1 MVCGKLKSHVFVFCP
16 FSWSVTSLSFLL
28 WLKIS
33 GCVFRSCF
41 ACLWFCS
48 FVRLLK
54 ISGCVFCFWV
64 LLFCQ
69 VAKFFR
75 LWFFSVSFFFLRLC
89 LSFLFLFFFSVCGFL
104 FFGSLLSG
112 CGFLCQAVVLFFCS
126 LLFSG
131 CGFGSVFLS
140 CVLCSCQAVFSCL
153 VPFVF
158 VRWLNFLGCGL
169 AVFCFSCFSQV
180 VMFCFVLA
188 EMLRLWSLGLFFLF
202 LLYRVVE
209 IFRLWLLVLFCFLSY
224 SFSFSGC
231 GCWSCCG

>member
-1 MVCGKLKSHVFVFCP
+1 MS
-16 FSWSVTSLSFLL
+16 
-28 WLKIS
+28 
-33 GCVFRSCF
+33 
-41 ACLWFCS
+41 
-48 FVRLLK
+48 
-54 ISGCVFCFWV
+54 
-64 LLFCQ
+64 
-69 VAKFFR
+69 
-75 LWFFSVSFFFLRLC
+75 FFSVSF
-89 LSFLFLFFFSVCGFL
+89 LFLSLWFS
-104 FFGSLLSG
+104 LSG
-112 CGFLCQAVVLFFCS
+112 CGFIFLFS
-126 LLFSG
+126 SFSG

-153 VPFVF
+153 VLFVF

-224 SFSFSGC
+224 SFSFSGR

>member
-1 MVCGKLKSHVFVFCP
+1 MVYGKLKSHVFVFCP

-41 ACLWFCS
+41 ACLWSCS

-89 LSFLFLFFFSVCGFL
+89 LSFLFLFFFSVCDFL
-104 FFGSLLSG
+104 FFWFSSLRLWFSLSG
-112 CGFLCQAVVLFFCS
+112 CGFIFFVLFSFQAVVL
-126 LLFSG
+126 
-131 CGFGSVFLS
+131 
-140 CVLCSCQAVFSCL
+140 VLFSCL
-153 VPFVF
+153 VSFAL
-158 VRWLNFLGCGL
+158 VRLCSLVLCLLSLSGGSGRTTCFFGRGCYNFQAVLL
-169 AVFCFSCFSQV
+169 VFCLLFFSCCV
-180 VMFCFVLA
+180 
-188 EMLRLWSLGLFFLF
+188 
-202 LLYRVVE
+202 
-209 IFRLWLLVLFCFLSY
+209 
-224 SFSFSGC
+224 
-231 GCWSCCG
+231 

>member
-1 MVCGKLKSHVFVFCP
+1 MF
-16 FSWSVTSLSFLL
+16 FLFL
-28 WLKIS
+28 GL
-33 GCVFRSCF
+33 
-41 ACLWFCS
+41 AL
-48 FVRLLK
+48 
-54 ISGCVFCFWV
+54 
-64 LLFCQ
+64 CQ

-89 LSFLFLFFFSVCGFL
+89 LSFLFLFSFSV
-104 FFGSLLSG
+104 
-112 CGFLCQAVVLFFCS
+112 CGFLCQAVFLFFFF
-126 LLFSG
+126 LLFFTG

-188 EMLRLWSLGLFFLF
+188 EMLRLWSLGLFFLS
-202 LLYRVVE
+202 LA
-209 IFRLWLLVLFCFLSY
+209 LS
-224 SFSFSGC
+224 C
-231 GCWSCCG
+231 G